1 MYMPSVNTGLGSF
14 TDILSLIFCINCGE
28 CRLILNFEESAL
40 FSLLSC
46 LGILPCSPFH
56 CHCLCRLY
64 KLTDVELFAW
74 NSSLISG
81 QVQQRITLMKDHLS
95 GICCLISSCR
105 EFLSLPIWNFSILP
119 FMLHWLISVVKV
131 FLQKTNFLR
140 THHWILSR
148 QLTSS
153 CHQSGF
159 SRPTSSIPHW
169 HVYVV
174 SNTFDFG
181 IC

>member
-1 MYMPSVNTGLGSF
+1 MPSVNTGLGSF

-74 NSSLISG
+74 NSIANQWPSSATDYSHERPPLRNLLSDF
-81 QVQQRITLMKDHLS
+81 VMQRIPFTTYLKLQHPSFHASLTHQ
-95 GICCLISSCR
+95 CCESFSA
-105 EFLSLPIWNFSILP
+105 EDQFLEDSPLDF
-119 FMLHWLISVVKV
+119 VKA
-131 FLQKTNFLR
+131 TNFFIPSEWIFKTDFFHSTLTCLR
-140 THHWILSR
+140 CQQYI
-148 QLTSS
+148 
-153 CHQSGF
+153 
-159 SRPTSSIPHW
+159 
-169 HVYVV
+169 
-174 SNTFDFG
+174 
-181 IC
+181 